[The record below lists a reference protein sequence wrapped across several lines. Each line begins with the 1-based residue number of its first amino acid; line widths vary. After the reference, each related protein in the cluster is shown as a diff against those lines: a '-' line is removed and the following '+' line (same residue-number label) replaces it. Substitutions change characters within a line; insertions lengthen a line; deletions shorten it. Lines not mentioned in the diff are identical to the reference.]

1 MRNRARRLRFQRS
14 SAGNQ
19 CGSLMHPR
27 CDKMINARTR
37 DQFIRSDESKGKV
50 LRSPVRFHQIFLRFF
65 FFTMHV
71 SFFYSRLQ
79 LLTVRLFWH
88 NLQFRHDS
96 FDTTFWTIFLT
107 FFPDSGVNLPTF
119 TRAEE
124 HHNKMA
130 ATSSAPVLLIHKQ
143 QTNLW
148 MRLPERF
155 CSITKTVILD
165 WIYIWVDEN
174 WE

>member
-1 MRNRARRLRFQRS
+1 
-14 SAGNQ
+14 
-19 CGSLMHPR
+19 
-27 CDKMINARTR
+27 
-37 DQFIRSDESKGKV
+37 
-50 LRSPVRFHQIFLRFF
+50 
-65 FFTMHV
+65 MHV

-96 FDTTFWTIFLT
+96 FDTTFSTIFLT

-130 ATSSAPVLLIHKQ
+130 ATSSARVLPIHKHA
-143 QTNLW
+143 TNKLVNETARKILLNNKDGHL
-148 MRLPERF
+148 RLDLHLSRRELG
-155 CSITKTVILD
+155 IMYVIKQNVSKRHAGKKSCLKKSCQKSG
-165 WIYIWVDEN
+165 VGLGCKRN
-174 WE
+174 